1 MSKCLD
7 IFALKN
13 DIKMILLREF
23 KGPKMVLIYNFLQ
36 TVRPANKIHYFNG
49 VMFDPFIFNKE

>member
-1 MSKCLD
+1 MSKCLE

-36 TVRPANKIHYFNG
+36 TDRPANKIHYING
-49 VMFDPFIFNKE
+49 VMFDTFIFNNE

>member
-1 MSKCLD
+1 
-7 IFALKN
+7 
-13 DIKMILLREF
+13 MILLREF